1 MCYLTPQTITPES
14 DCSCWTETPT
24 LTTSTPITLTW
35 VFTHT
40 NTHSGYQSRFT
51 QWAKSHLFLLETN
64 YLDVGTII
72 SMRVHY
78 RCSLFYLFLLHR
90 SLISSSISFVPN
102 CFPLLHSSS
111 PIPHVSFHPSISVF
125 PPLLSA
131 LGALCFAHWCNL
143 SLTADCCNE
152 FGTNCLFSIRLHRHF
167 FFLLLW
173 NEKKGGNWKTENR
186 EQYVPLSGDKVIVIA
201 WF

>member
-40 NTHSGYQSRFT
+40 NTHSGYQPRFT

-131 LGALCFAHWCNL
+131 LGRCASLIDVISRLQLTVVMNL
-143 SLTADCCNE
+143 VQIVYFQSDSTD
-152 FGTNCLFSIRLHRHF
+152 IF
-167 FFLLLW
+167 FFFFS
-173 NEKKGGNWKTENR
+173 EMRRKGGIGKQKTGNNTSPSVEIK
-186 EQYVPLSGDKVIVIA
+186 S
-201 WF
+201 

>member
-131 LGALCFAHWCNL
+131 LGRCASLIDVISRLQLTVVMNL
-143 SLTADCCNE
+143 VQIVYFQSDSTD
-152 FGTNCLFSIRLHRHF
+152 IF
-167 FFLLLW
+167 FFFFS
-173 NEKKGGNWKTENR
+173 EMRRKGGIGKQKTGNNTSPSVEIK
-186 EQYVPLSGDKVIVIA
+186 S
-201 WF
+201 

>member
-40 NTHSGYQSRFT
+40 NTHSGYQPRFT

-131 LGALCFAHWCNL
+131 LGRCASLIDVISRLQLNVVMNL
-143 SLTADCCNE
+143 VQIVYFQSDSTDIFFSSSLKWE
-152 FGTNCLFSIRLHRHF
+152 ERGEL
-167 FFLLLW
+167 
-173 NEKKGGNWKTENR
+173 ENR
-186 EQYVPLSGDKVIVIA
+186 KPGTIRPPQ
-201 WF
+201 WR